1 MIVFLL
7 YMAPS
12 AYAGLLPCAIFPP
25 RAAAG
30 MRVTEVRPRSEPIGE
45 ASSEAG
51 WHITRRPERTDI
63 YDTRYAYAAD
73 ALGTEGMLDNNFR
86 LRKRRSCT

>member
-1 MIVFLL
+1 MIVFL

-63 YDTRYAYAAD
+63 YNTRYTYAA
-73 ALGTEGMLDNNFR
+73 GCFGY
-86 LRKRRSCT
+86 RRHAG

>member
-12 AYAGLLPCAIFPP
+12 AYAGLLPCAIFPPP

-63 YDTRYAYAAD
+63 YDKRHAYAA
-73 ALGTEGMLDNNFR
+73 GCFGY
-86 LRKRRSCT
+86 RRHAG